1 MSVQNDE
8 ALHKVLFNIQQQ
20 AVNAEKALRAVSMQQ
35 ASRAREKR
43 LVQLTR
49 AELESIPDDGEGAL
63 YNGVGKMFIKV
74 ERKDLLDD
82 LTKQEKSLL
91 EDLVALEK
99 KQAFMKKEVANA
111 QGNLRDVFQ
120 SRN

>member
-1 MSVQNDE
+1 MDGCIACNT
-8 ALHKVLFNIQQQ
+8 
-20 AVNAEKALRAVSMQQ
+20 
-35 ASRAREKR
+35 
-43 LVQLTR
+43 LTKPQR
-49 AELESIPDDGEGAL
+49 
-63 YNGVGKMFIKV
+63 FIKV
-74 ERKDLLDD
+74 DRKDLLDD